1 MSRTPGA
8 RTSCVLALAVF
19 LGAAGSATAQPTPAA
34 SPEPKT
40 LTVDQAVASGLAADP
55 GVSSAALDARAA
67 KYREADARLRVLP
80 SLALSAGYTQLSV
93 EPLPSLSGV
102 TLPPSV
108 DQYLYENSGLV
119 DSLLQELA
127 APTSEKDVRVDLQY
141 PIFAGL
147 RVREAAEMAK
157 YQALGKA
164 AAAELAR
171 YALAFEIRRA
181 YWEAVRAQSNV
192 EALRKALELES
203 VMKDEVAGLSSQ
215 GMASDADKLG
225 EDARFDQATLALDD
239 ALAGEDL
246 AFLMLS
252 SLVGDAD
259 SRSSAAVVYSLASAP
274 GASPP
279 PSELSDAGLS
289 DAGLA
294 ALVEKALANR
304 PETRAAAMALDA
316 AAAAGIAAKADLYPS
331 LSIVGNVSYADP
343 DPRIFPVEDIFN
355 LSWSIGARI
364 RYDIG
369 AVPGALERGKAASA
383 DLERA
388 RADLERQRNAIA
400 LDLRRCALALRRA
413 RNSLELTRAMVGQAE
428 EARRVA
434 EAKFENGLAKRSE
447 VLQSEMALLRAN
459 VAVENKLID
468 VEIAQADIL
477 RAGALE

>member
-8 RTSCVLALAVF
+8 RTPCAIALAVL
-19 LGAAGSATAQPTPAA
+19 LGATGGAAAQSTPAA
-34 SPEPKT
+34 SPAPKA

-67 KYREADARLRVLP
+67 KYREADARLRILP

-102 TLPPSV
+102 TLPSSV

-141 PIFAGL
+141 PIFAGF
-147 RVREAAEMAK
+147 RVHEAAEMAK

-171 YALAFEIRRA
+171 HALAFEIRRA
-181 YWEAVRAQSNV
+181 YWEAVRAQSNA

-203 VMKDEVAGLSSQ
+203 VMKEEVAGLSSQ
-215 GMASDADKLG
+215 GMASDADRLG

-239 ALAGEDL
+239 ALAGQDL
-246 AFLMLS
+246 AFLMLA

-259 SRSSAAVVYSLASAP
+259 SRSSSAVEYSLVSVP

-279 PSELSDAGLS
+279 PSGLS
-289 DAGLA
+289 GSGLGDAGLA

-316 AAAAGIAAKADLYPS
+316 AAAAGIVAKADLYPS
-331 LSIVGNVSYADP
+331 LSIVGSISYADP

-369 AVPGALERGKAASA
+369 AVPGALERGKAAAA
-383 DLERA
+383 DLEKA
-388 RADLERQRNAIA
+388 RADFERQRNAIA
-400 LDLRRCALALRRA
+400 LDLRRCALALKRA

>member
-1 MSRTPGA
+1 MSRTTGA
-8 RTSCVLALAVF
+8 RTLCALALAVL
-19 LGAAGSATAQPTPAA
+19 LGATGSATAQSTPAA
-34 SPEPKT
+34 SPTPKA
-40 LTVDQAVASGLAADP
+40 LTVDQAVVSGLAADP

-67 KYREADARLRVLP
+67 KYREADARLRILP

-141 PIFAGL
+141 PVFAGF

-171 YALAFEIRRA
+171 HALAFEIRRA

-192 EALRKALELES
+192 GALRKALQLES
-203 VMKDEVAGLSSQ
+203 VMKEEVAGLSSQ
-215 GMASDADKLG
+215 GMASDADRLG

-239 ALAGEDL
+239 SLAGEDL
-246 AFLMLS
+246 AFLMLA

-259 SRSSAAVVYSLASAP
+259 SRSSAAVEYSLVSVP

-279 PSELSDAGLS
+279 PSGLSGSDLS

-316 AAAAGIAAKADLYPS
+316 AAAAGIVAKADLYPS
-331 LSIVGNVSYADP
+331 LSVVGSVSYADP

-369 AVPGALERGKAASA
+369 AVPGALERGKAAAA
-383 DLERA
+383 DLEKA

-400 LDLRRCALALRRA
+400 LDLRRCALALKRA
-413 RNSLELTRAMVGQAE
+413 RNSLGLTRAMVGQTE

-447 VLQSEMALLRAN
+447 VLQSEMTLLRAN